1 VKRRRKCDAG
11 NKFAHAGH
19 RHFAGGV

>member
-11 NKFAHAGH
+11 KKLAHAGH